1 MGRYSSFG
9 EFSCYDR
16 GSRFGLDLFQK
27 DGVLLTKPYSSGF
40 RLFCFA
46 KTLFEFNLGHAV
58 VSSSSTFCFP
68 PIKGFCLVGRG
79 TELLRLRS
87 SEKTSGA
94 PLSCRP
100 RGQMISDQQG
110 SGHRPTSTFRCVIV
124 ARGFSSTSRFYP
136 RAQSFTSAGG
146 ENTWETFTLS
156 EPAEISG
163 GSSVRL
169 TAIKGPTFAH
179 KPDYPALRVV
189 DLQVLGER
197 SVKGPGYFNVR
208 AIFVK
213 GLILRISRFIWSRIS
228 FLRRILY
235 WRKKPKKY
243 HVLFCLETRKLNI
256 WRVLR

>member
-1 MGRYSSFG
+1 MFSPNKRFLLGRERY
-9 EFSCYDR
+9 R
-16 GSRFGLDLFQK
+16 TPQVKVVR
-27 DGVLLTKPYSSGF
+27 
-40 RLFCFA
+40 
-46 KTLFEFNLGHAV
+46 KTN
-58 VSSSSTFCFP
+58 
-68 PIKGFCLVGRG
+68 G
-79 TELLRLRS
+79 T
-87 SEKTSGA
+87 